1 MRIEFQI
8 GCELGCVDIAK
19 GILENMDAS
28 SQLVVSLSMS
38 VARDNM
44 NDFSHRLEA
53 WLKIE
58 SGYGAR
64 VSNVHDCSTLR
75 QFDVDYRGRKSVV
88 SVVDRIYSSGQDN
101 DNGFDIVHFYGC
113 EIFFDGCNGFSPDEF
128 MLFCAGAK
136 KAVAYFSEPY
146 VATLPCVEMLQGV
159 MKKCDVSF
167 VYHPRTWMVADGE
180 TDGDFGL
187 CGKCSHRVF
196 VDRPVELCSE
206 VHLKMVGEDEAS
218 RKGIGEDVRCTTCAR
233 RYRAGNGWR
242 LAVNKRCPH
251 YAEHFVSKANSVE

>member
-1 MRIEFQI
+1 MKIEVQI
-8 GCELGCVDIAK
+8 GCTFGYVDIARSV
-19 GILENMDAS
+19 LENMDAS
-28 SQLVVSLSMS
+28 TQLVVPMS
-38 VARDNM
+38 SAVKMHDAKSFN
-44 NDFSHRLEA
+44 HGLEEF
-53 WLKIE
+53 LKTE
-58 SGYGAR
+58 SGHGAR
-64 VSNVHDCSTLR
+64 ISNVHDYSLFR
-75 QFDVDYRGRKSVV
+75 QFDVDCRNRKSVV
-88 SVVDRIYSSGQDN
+88 TVADTVCSPGKDK
-101 DNGFDIVHFYGC
+101 GFDIVHFYGC
-113 EIFFDGCNGFSPDEF
+113 ELFFDGCNGFSPDEF

-136 KAVAYFSEPY
+136 KVIAYFSEPY

-159 MKKCDVSF
+159 MNKCDVSF

-206 VHLKMVGEDEAS
+206 VHLKMAGEDEAS